1 LKRLFCI
8 FFSLL
13 PMILALDVAYTDDT
27 QGYAVAVA
35 FAEWGAAVPAATYAA
50 TVSPI
55 AAYEPGAFYKR
66 ELPCLIAVLTQVDLG
81 EVDCVV
87 VDGYVTL
94 GAEQRPG
101 LGQHLHAALGGRVP
115 VVGVAKTRFAGVA
128 PQVVPVRR
136 GQSQNPLYITSK
148 GLPVAEAAQLVAS
161 MHGEYRFP
169 TLLKLLDDLT
179 KRVA

>member
-1 LKRLFCI
+1 
-8 FFSLL
+8 
-13 PMILALDVAYTDDT
+13 MILALDVAYTDDT

-66 ELPCLIAVLTQVDLG
+66 ELPCLLAVLAQVDLS
-81 EVDCVV
+81 EVSCVV

-101 LGQHLHAALGGRVP
+101 LGQHLYEALGSRVP
-115 VVGVAKTRFAGVA
+115 VVGLAKTRFLGVA
-128 PQVVPVRR
+128 PLVMPVLR
-136 GQSQNPLYITSK
+136 GQSQNPLYVTSV
-148 GLPVAEAAQLVAS
+148 GLPVGEAARLVAG

>member
-1 LKRLFCI
+1 
-8 FFSLL
+8 
-13 PMILALDVAYTDDT
+13 MILALDVALGIIGV
-27 QGYAVAVA
+27 GYVVAVT
-35 FAEWGAAVPAATYAA
+35 FADWDAAAPAATYAA

-66 ELPCLIAVLTQVDLG
+66 ELPCLLAVLAQIDLR
-81 EVDCVV
+81 EVCCVV

-101 LGQHLHAALGGRVP
+101 LGQHLYEALGGRVP

-128 PQVVPVRR
+128 PQVAPVRR
-136 GQSQNPLYITSK
+136 GQSQNPLYITSA
-148 GLPVAEAAQLVAS
+148 GLPVDEAARLVAS
-161 MHGEYRFP
+161 MHGAHRFP

-179 KRVA
+179 KQVS